1 MRSKINGLLLF
12 IAVML
17 GQTIFAQ
24 TKTVTG
30 TVSDQSGIPLPGVTV
45 LVKGTSKGTQT
56 DFDGNY
62 KIETK
67 QGATLV
73 YSYVSMKTQEL
84 LVNSNTI
91 NVSML
96 EDVNELKEIVVT
108 SLGIKREKKA
118 LGYATTTVDSGQI
131 TNVVNDNPL
140 ASLSGKVAGVD
151 IVAPV
156 QPGATTRVAIR
167 GISSITGSND
177 PLYIV
182 DGTPLL
188 NNSSS
193 NSSINRSYDAG
204 SGINA
209 LDPNNIES
217 ITVLRGA
224 AASALYGS
232 RASNGVFIITTKRG
246 KDASKINVDIVSTT
260 DFNEVSRVPHLQT
273 EFGQGWN
280 GAGYTQGGPSNEN
293 GSWGP
298 KFTGELR
305 PWGTVYN
312 NSQQVKPYVA
322 LEDNIRD
329 FFSKGQTSTNSIRL
343 SKGGENSDF
352 SLTFTNMNS
361 DGIVPTKADQ
371 LLKRTL
377 GFNGGIKNDKFNIR
391 TAINYSNI
399 EQNAVAAGQGDQ
411 AGEGTTLMEELLQ
424 IPTDVSIVDLADY
437 TNNPFNSPSYYFTP
451 YAGNPYW
458 AVNENGVNIKS
469 NTIYGNVN
477 LTYNFTPNFFAS
489 WQIGGNVQNE
499 RTKSWGAIVKFLEN
513 SPNYGNTETVGGV
526 TESQIQRTQFDT
538 YFSLNYTT
546 NITEKIDFNILGGIN
561 YNQRETDFLGATVTN
576 LDIPNFYELTNSAST
591 PTLSQSNSLRRT
603 LGFYSQAE
611 LSYISRVFLTLSS
624 RYDITSTL
632 PIGNNKYFYPA
643 VSLSGVILQ
652 NNSNFLKLRT
662 AYSEVAADA
671 PAYLTEAT
679 LGQASAG
686 AFFGNINAPFGG
698 VNYFELGARIPNAN
712 LKPERTNEIEIG
724 LEGNLL
730 NKRITFDLSVY
741 KRITD
746 GLILSQPV
754 DPSTGYSSITGNFA
768 DVENKGIELAL
779 SLIPYKNDSFSWT
792 MNYTFTKNLNE
803 VTDTAEGLDEVLLS
817 NPYGINIVAKKG
829 KPIGAFYGAAPEI
842 NADGQYVVDTNGRY
856 KIVEN
861 QYLGDGQRDFAMGLQ
876 NVLTYRD
883 FTLNFAFDWKQ
894 GGLMYSNTKRLSH
907 FVGNGIETTYN
918 DRNPFIIP
926 NSVQEVTDTN
936 GNVTGYTENTT
947 PIDFAGITDFYNTS
961 RNPGIEP
968 THLVDKTFVR
978 LRDVNITYKVPSKL
992 TSRLG
997 LTNLAF
1003 GLYGKN
1009 LLLWT
1014 PGDNPYIDP
1023 EISTYGQGI
1032 VSDFAEFRANP
1043 AQRAFGGFVKLS
1055 F

>member
-1 MRSKINGLLLF
+1 MKSKINGFITLIVVLF
-12 IAVML
+12 GHFA
-17 GQTIFAQ
+17 FAQ
-24 TKTVTG
+24 VKTVSG
-30 TVSDQSGIPLPGVTV
+30 TVTDNSGLPLPGVSV
-45 LVKGTSKGTQT
+45 LEKGTSNGTQT

-62 KIETK
+62 QLQTK
-67 QGATLV
+67 QGSTLV
-73 YSYVSMKTQEL
+73 FSYVSMLTQEII
-84 LVNSNTI
+84 VNSNSI
-91 NVSML
+91 NVTL
-96 EDVNELKEIVVT
+96 KEDVQELEGVVVT
-108 SLGIKREKKA
+108 ALGIKREKKA
-118 LGYATTTVDSGQI
+118 LGYATTTINNEQI

-156 QPGATTRVAIR
+156 QPGATTRVVMR

-188 NNSSS
+188 NSSSS

-232 RASNGVFIITTKRG
+232 RAANGVFIITTKKG
-246 KDASKINVDIVSTT
+246 KDASKINVDIISTT

-280 GAGYTQGGPSNEN
+280 GEGYTQGGASNEN

-298 KFTGELR
+298 KFNGELR

-322 LEDNIRD
+322 LEDNVRD
-329 FFSKGQTSTNSIRL
+329 FFSRGQTSTNSIRL

-352 SLTFTNMNS
+352 ALTFTNMNS

-391 TAINYSNI
+391 TAINYTNI
-399 EQNAVAAGQGDQ
+399 EQSAVAAGQGDQ

-424 IPTDVSIVDLADY
+424 IPTDISIVDLADY

-458 AVNENGVNIKS
+458 AVNENGVDIKS
-469 NTIYGNVN
+469 NTIYGNIN
-477 LTYNFTPNFFAS
+477 LTYNITPKLFAS
-489 WQIGGNVQNE
+489 WQVGGNVQNE

-513 SPNYGNTETVGGV
+513 TPNFGNTETVGGV

-538 YFSLNYTT
+538 YFNLNYNTD
-546 NITEKIDFNILGGIN
+546 ISEKFNFGILGGVN
-561 YNQRETDFLGATVTN
+561 YNQRESDFLGATVTA
-576 LDIPNFYELTNSAST
+576 LDIPNYYELANSAST
-591 PTLSQSNSLRRT
+591 PTLTQSNSLRRT

-611 LSYISRVFLTLSS
+611 LSYASRIFLTLSS
-624 RYDITSTL
+624 RYDISSTL

-643 VSLSGVILQ
+643 VSLSGVLLQ
-652 NNSNFLKLRT
+652 NNSNFLKLRA
-662 AYSEVAADA
+662 AYSEVANDA
-671 PAYLTEAT
+671 PPYLTNAT

-686 AFFGNINAPFGG
+686 AYFGNINAPFGG
-698 VNYFELGARIPNAN
+698 VNYFELGSRIPNAE
-712 LKPERTNEIEIG
+712 LAPERTNEIEVG
-724 LEGNLL
+724 LEGEFF

-741 KRITD
+741 RRFTD

-779 SLIPYKNDSFSWT
+779 SLVPVKNDNFSWT
-792 MNYTFTKNLNE
+792 LNYTFTKNLNE

-842 NADGQYVVDTNGRY
+842 NSDGQYVVDADGRY
-856 KIVEN
+856 KTVEN

-876 NVLTYRD
+876 NVLNYKN

-947 PIDFAGITDFYNTS
+947 PITYAGITDFYNTQ

-978 LRDVNITYKVPSKL
+978 LRDVNLTYRLPSKL
-992 TSRLG
+992 TNRLG
-997 LTNLAF
+997 LTNIAL

-1009 LLLWT
+1009 LFLWT

-1023 EISTYGQGI
+1023 EVSTYGQGI